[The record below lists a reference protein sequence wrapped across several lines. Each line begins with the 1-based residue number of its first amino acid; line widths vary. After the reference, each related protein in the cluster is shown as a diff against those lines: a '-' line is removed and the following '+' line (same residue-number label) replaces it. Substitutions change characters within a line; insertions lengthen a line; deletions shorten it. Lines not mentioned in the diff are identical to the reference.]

1 MKHLM
6 FKRQNEL
13 KEFYRGVHMD
23 FDSEFARQILTSLI
37 ECGSC
42 TEHGM
47 DLSGSPSSVLSLFLG
62 SPSSLFVKE
71 KSMVERMISVPQ
83 QKFSNLASHFCNN
96 GRHCHKAFT
105 IKCIIIKTF
114 LYTW

>member
-62 SPSSLFVKE
+62 SPSSLFVKAE
-71 KSMVERMISVPQ
+71 LNMQDLKSVLVHSLLVSY
-83 QKFSNLASHFCNN
+83 FF
-96 GRHCHKAFT
+96 
-105 IKCIIIKTF
+105 F
-114 LYTW
+114 LSYDNIL